1 MREHDIFIRVGNNGG
16 NGGTNNEE
24 EIINIC
30 RYYFSMVKNGLVLVV
45 EYEVGVGKNIGTVK
59 SSIRRYI

>member
-1 MREHDIFIRVGNNGG
+1 VREHDIFIRVGNNGG

-45 EYEVGVGKNIGTVK
+45 EYEVGVGKNTGTVK
-59 SSIRRYI
+59 NSIRRYI